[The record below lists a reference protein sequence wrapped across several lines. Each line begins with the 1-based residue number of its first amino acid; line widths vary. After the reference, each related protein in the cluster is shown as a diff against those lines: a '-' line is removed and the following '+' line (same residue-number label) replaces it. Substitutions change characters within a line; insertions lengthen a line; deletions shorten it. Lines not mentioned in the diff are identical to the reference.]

1 MHRWAATHVVRR
13 ARRAPLRAHRR
24 DGRHHGIENAP
35 RLRRS
40 AIHAQTSVRN
50 GQGGRV
56 ILVTEALPLFPSAI
70 AEWIP
75 VAKAAGF
82 FLATFVLEDVA
93 AVGAGLLLAAGG
105 ISWPAAFV
113 ACFLGIWMGDA
124 GLYAL
129 ARYAGRGWFARSSL
143 RRFTTKVAESERW
156 FSERG
161 TPILIFSRLVPGARL
176 PTYLA
181 AGFLRVPLPRFL
193 LITGVASCVWTV
205 AILFLA
211 QTFGE
216 RLTNWLGTYKHAG
229 LLLVGVGVLLF
240 ATLQLLRRVFVDF
253 NFRRFMARLSRW
265 RHWEFWPAWVFYP
278 PVGIYCAWLALKYR
292 GLTVPTAANPGIFS
306 GGIVGES
313 KMATLKELF
322 STSPEFTA
330 EAEMIAG
337 DTLAA
342 RLRSLDE
349 IRTRLGLDFP
359 FILKPD
365 VGQRGAGI
373 KLIRSAEQAETYLR
387 QTSAS
392 LVAQCYAAGPHEAGV
407 FYYRFP
413 HEACG
418 HIFAITEKLF
428 PILVGD
434 GKSTVTELIWR
445 DPRDRFMADKYLQ
458 RFSRRQGDVLALG
471 EELKLVE
478 AGNHAQGCIFRDGK
492 RLCTPALTESIDAI
506 SQKLTGFFIGRYDIR
521 YSSEEALRGGRNF
534 QIIELNGAA
543 SEATSIYDARNS
555 IFTAYRT
562 LFQQWDLVFAIGATN
577 RKRGC
582 PPTGLSLVWQKWRE
596 Y

>member
-1 MHRWAATHVVRR
+1 M
-13 ARRAPLRAHRR
+13 
-24 DGRHHGIENAP
+24 
-35 RLRRS
+35 
-40 AIHAQTSVRN
+40 
-50 GQGGRV
+50 
-56 ILVTEALPLFPSAI
+56 TEALPLSPSAV

-75 VAKAAGF
+75 FAKAAGF

-93 AVGAGLLLAAGG
+93 AVGAGLLLATGG

-129 ARYAGRGWFARSSL
+129 ARYAGRGWFERSSL
-143 RRFTTKVAESERW
+143 RRFTAKVAESERW

-193 LITGVASCVWTV
+193 LITGVASCVWTM

-229 LLLVGVGVLLF
+229 LLLLGVGVLLF
-240 ATLQLLRRVFVDF
+240 ATLQLLRRAFVNFD
-253 NFRRFMARLSRW
+253 FRRFTTRLSRW
-265 RHWEFWPAWVFYP
+265 RHWEFWPAWMFYP

-292 GLTVPTAANPGIFS
+292 GLTVVTAANPGIFS
-306 GGIVGES
+306 GGMVGES

-330 EAEMIAG
+330 EAALIEG
-337 DTLAA
+337 DTLSE
-342 RLRSLDE
+342 RLRSLDA
-349 IRTRLGLDFP
+349 IRARLGLDFP

-373 KLIRSAEQAETYLR
+373 KLIRSAEQAEAYLL
-387 QTSAS
+387 QTSAP
-392 LVAQCYAAGPHEAGV
+392 LVAQRYAPGPHEAGV

-413 HEACG
+413 HEVRG

-428 PILVGD
+428 PVLIGD
-434 GKSTVTELIWR
+434 GKSTVTELVWR
-445 DPRDRFMADKYLQ
+445 DPRARYMADKYLQ
-458 RFSRRQGDVLALG
+458 RFGTRQNEVLAAG
-471 EELKLVE
+471 AELKLVE
-478 AGNHAQGCIFRDGK
+478 AGNHAQGCIFRDGM
-492 RLCTPALTESIDAI
+492 RLCTPELELRIDDM
-506 SQKLTGFFIGRYDIR
+506 SKKLAGFFIGRYDIR
-521 YSSEEALRGGRNF
+521 YANEEDLRAGRNF

-555 IFTAYRT
+555 IFAAYRT
-562 LFQQWDLVFAIGATN
+562 LFRQWGLVFGIGAAN

-582 PPTGLSLVWQKWRE
+582 APTKLSLVWQKWRE
-596 Y
+596 YSRMAATYPAAD